1 MIIEVKEF
9 KGLATNADP
18 NDIGL
23 EFSRINTNFSLD
35 TLGTL
40 TKQKGRGSH
49 TDLSGIQISQLQYW
63 SPSNLDINNAEI
75 PAVWV
80 GFDATNKKINRLN
93 NHFSS
98 PTDLGSAVTAT
109 SVVDL
114 NDHGQDFRIASDNL
128 VNPPKILQH
137 ISRKFFE
144 GAVNVNEF
152 VFQDATPSL
161 PPASQIV
168 IDGVSAITVGADT
181 GLSLGVASS
190 ANSYSYKI
198 SPIFDGLQEL
208 PLTDDFML
216 LSVSDDT
223 KAGKIT
229 VKFINLT
236 SSGTAPNKTYSFNP
250 RITSFKVYRE
260 TNHDDN
266 YYQILEIPINT
277 ANGNDNT
284 VVDGSVG
291 GETSLPGKDYSYSNT
306 LIDNNTAVKN
316 ATGVFSTPNQ
326 TVASNTLTAR
336 YVWKHVMRLSNG
348 TLDSNSNVRYSQS
361 PTIAISDFASVS
373 GTTANFSSVNGPLS
387 NSTFSNFLDN
397 GFLQLLTSSHP
408 SDSASAFNFNTDT
421 QIRRLLETT
430 RPATG
435 GGTVTEFIDAND
447 FNHTLQ
453 NTVWHNKAI
462 GYNMNNTK
470 RWGPGGANGYISVD
484 HNSNQNIVLNSVG
497 KSVLLEDASGYVVG
511 QNIDLYKNYV
521 LTVGASTTTYDIYDI
536 GYTNSFLAPFLGTD
550 ATVDTRYKYSQMIGD
565 MHFVGNVKLDPNGNP
580 EDHPDFVMFSESGQP
595 DIIPTTNFIRI
606 LDQQGGSIIG
616 MNRILNN
623 LVVFMTRGIF
633 RLDVSSGDPSLFTL
647 LEVNTGIGC
656 VAPESIVNAQDNL
669 FFCSKDNI
677 YQIRSDFTFIPIS
690 KSIEDTY
697 QGIANISSSKIIY
710 DIKRDRLIC
719 TLGNDHTNIFM
730 YDLINQEW
738 TKLNFD
744 DSNFKTANFFTVND
758 DLGLFTV
765 DVYST

>member
-23 EFSRINTNFSLD
+23 EFSRVNTNFSLD

-80 GFDATNKKINRLN
+80 GFDATNNKIKRLN
-93 NHFSS
+93 NNFSS
-98 PTDLGSAVTAT
+98 PTDLGSAVT
-109 SVVDL
+109 SSNVVDL
-114 NDHGQDFRIASDNL
+114 NDHGQDFRIATDNL
-128 VNPPKILQH
+128 ANPPKILQY

-144 GAVNVNEF
+144 GNDTVNEYVFQNATPVHPTTAEMDFQLLTAVN
-152 VFQDATPSL
+152 L
-161 PPASQIV
+161 
-168 IDGVSAITVGADT
+168 GANT
-181 GLSLGVASS
+181 GLTL
-190 ANSYSYKI
+190 ANNTYNYKL
-198 SPIFDGLQEL
+198 SPIFDGSQEL
-208 PLTDDFML
+208 PLPSTFRTVTTGDAN
-216 LSVSDDT
+216 
-223 KAGKIT
+223 KCNKISIR
-229 VKFINLT
+229 FPNQ
-236 SSGTAPNKTYSFNP
+236 SGSGTEPNKTYAFNP
-250 RITSFKVYRE
+250 RITSVKIYRE
-260 TNHDDN
+260 TGNDDN
-266 YYQILEIPINT
+266 YYQVGEVPINT
-277 ANGNDNT
+277 KNDTDNIVFKNKTVYEGPSHLFSNTFIDNYSSISSSTGVLSMPNVTTTIPYNNLRVSWYVLMRDSNGVLDSFGSPGNSPVIYGGSTPIDGTNSSGNTWTFDATEGPLNDSAFLALLQKGIIAVQTQPANPDYNFNQQLVLHRVYFGERSSDNLPQFT
-284 VVDGSVG
+284 
-291 GETSLPGKDYSYSNT
+291 GETPSSNAKT
-306 LIDNNTAVKN
+306 DL
-316 ATGVFSTPNQ
+316 F
-326 TVASNTLTAR
+326 
-336 YVWKHVMRLSNG
+336 
-348 TLDSNSNVRYSQS
+348 NV
-361 PTIAISDFASVS
+361 
-373 GTTANFSSVNGPLS
+373 
-387 NSTFSNFLDN
+387 
-397 GFLQLLTSSHP
+397 
-408 SDSASAFNFNTDT
+408 
-421 QIRRLLETT
+421 
-430 RPATG
+430 
-435 GGTVTEFIDAND
+435 
-447 FNHTLQ
+447 
-453 NTVWHNKAI
+453 VWHDKALI
-462 GYNMNNTK
+462 YDIPDADRFGIN
-470 RWGPGGANGYISVD
+470 GANGYIAVD
-484 HNSNQNIVLNSVG
+484 ASDGQRVVLESVG
-497 KSVLLEDASGYVVG
+497 KAVRLDSITAYSDSDSV
-511 QNIDLYKNYV
+511 DLYKDYV
-521 LTVGASTTTYDIYDI
+521 ITRDSTHTVAHFYDI

-595 DIIPTTNFIRI
+595 DIIPNTNFIRI

-633 RLDVSSGDPSLFTL
+633 RLDVSSGEPSLFTL

-730 YDLINQEW
+730 YDLISQEW

-765 DVYST
+765 DVYNTNPSP

>member
-80 GFDATNKKINRLN
+80 GFDATNNKIKRLN
-93 NHFSS
+93 NDFSS
-98 PTDLGSAVTAT
+98 PTDLGSPVT
-109 SVVDL
+109 SSNVVDL
-114 NDHGQDFRIASDNL
+114 NDHGQDFRIATDNL
-128 VNPPKILQH
+128 ANPPKILQH

-144 GAVNVNEF
+144 GNDTVNEYVVQNATPVHPTTAEMDFQLLTAVN
-152 VFQDATPSL
+152 L
-161 PPASQIV
+161 
-168 IDGVSAITVGADT
+168 GANT
-181 GLSLGVASS
+181 GLTL
-190 ANSYSYKI
+190 ANNTYNYKL
-198 SPIFDGLQEL
+198 SPIFDGSQEL
-208 PLTDDFML
+208 PLPSTFRTVTTGDAN
-216 LSVSDDT
+216 
-223 KAGKIT
+223 KCNKISIR
-229 VKFINLT
+229 FPNQ
-236 SSGTAPNKTYSFNP
+236 SGSGTEPNKTYAFNP
-250 RITSFKVYRE
+250 RITSVKIYRE
-260 TNHDDN
+260 TGNDDN
-266 YYQILEIPINT
+266 YYQVGEVPINT
-277 ANGNDNT
+277 SNDTDNIIFENKTVYEGNGHVFSNSFID
-284 VVDGSVG
+284 
-291 GETSLPGKDYSYSNT
+291 EYTSLTASSGILDTINVTTSQVRVSVKLLYCILGKNDDGTDDAINV
-306 LIDNNTAVKN
+306 LNNSPRI
-316 ATGVFSTPNQ
+316 FS
-326 TVASNTLTAR
+326 VTLTS
-336 YVWKHVMRLSNG
+336 SNG
-348 TLDSNSNVRYSQS
+348 TSWTANSNDAPRNNSAFTSLLQKGIVAVTAQPSDDNNFFNQNSKIVRVVVENDS
-361 PTIAISDFASVS
+361 IISNANNASVDI
-373 GTTANFSSVNGPLS
+373 S
-387 NSTFSNFLDN
+387 NVVYHDKALIYDM
-397 GFLQLLTSSHP
+397 P
-408 SDSASAFNFNTDT
+408 
-421 QIRRLLETT
+421 
-430 RPATG
+430 
-435 GGTVTEFIDAND
+435 DADRFGIN
-447 FNHTLQ
+447 
-453 NTVWHNKAI
+453 
-462 GYNMNNTK
+462 
-470 RWGPGGANGYISVD
+470 GANGYIAVD
-484 HNSNQNIVLNSVG
+484 ASDGQRVVLESVG
-497 KSVLLEDASGYVVG
+497 KAVRLDSVTAYSDSDSV
-511 QNIDLYKNYV
+511 DLYKDYV
-521 LTVGASTTTYDIYDI
+521 ITRDSTHTVAHFYDI

-565 MHFVGNVKLDPNGNP
+565 MNFVGNVRLDPNGNP

-595 DIIPTTNFIRI
+595 DIIPSTNFIRI

-697 QGIANISSSKIIY
+697 QGIANISFSKIIY

-719 TLGNDHTNIFM
+719 TLGNDHTNIFI

>member
-80 GFDATNKKINRLN
+80 GFDATNNKIKKLN
-93 NHFSS
+93 NNFSS
-98 PTDLGSAVTAT
+98 PTDLGSAVT
-109 SVVDL
+109 SSNVVDL

-137 ISRKFFE
+137 ISRKFFD
-144 GAVNVNEF
+144 GNDTVNEY
-152 VFQDATPSL
+152 VFQNSTPSYPSPTEL
-161 PPASQIV
+161 DFQSLTAV
-168 IDGVSAITVGADT
+168 ELGADT
-181 GLSLGVASS
+181 GLTLP
-190 ANSYSYKI
+190 NNDFNYKI
-198 SPIFDGLQEL
+198 SPIFDGSQEL
-208 PLTDDFML
+208 PLPEIFRTISTGGL
-216 LSVSDDT
+216 TKCAKVSVR
-223 KAGKIT
+223 
-229 VKFINLT
+229 FPNQ
-236 SSGTAPNKTYSFNP
+236 SGTGTEPNKTYAFNP
-250 RITSFKVYRE
+250 RITSFKIYRE
-260 TNHDDN
+260 TGNDDN
-266 YYQILEIPINT
+266 YYQVGEVPLNT
-277 ANGNDNT
+277 KSDNDNT
-284 VVDGSVG
+284 VVDN
-291 GETSLPGKDYSYSNT
+291 TNINKGKDYIFSNT
-306 LIDNNTAVKN
+306 FIDSYTALSASDGIFSMPT
-316 ATGVFSTPNQ
+316 ATGL
-326 TVASNTLTAR
+326 ASNTLTVR
-336 YVWKHVMRLSNG
+336 YVWIMVMENNG
-348 TLDSNSNVRYSQS
+348 TADTGPFYSGS
-361 PTIAISDFASVS
+361 PRIFNGGFGSFS
-373 GTTANFSSVNGPLS
+373 GTTATFSGVTTLLNDSTFLTDLS
-387 NSTFSNFLDN
+387 N
-397 GFLQLLTSSHP
+397 GFINPTASIP
-408 SDSASAFNFNTDT
+408 SDNNSYFNFNKTLKLT
-421 QIRRLLETT
+421 RLIQITV
-430 RPATG
+430 PNPSG
-435 GGTVTEFIDAND
+435 GDPLTEFLTGSNRVEE
-447 FNHTLQ
+447 FTCQ
-453 NTVWHNKAI
+453 NVVWHNKAI
-462 GYNMNNTK
+462 HYEIANNK
-470 RWGPGGANGYISVD
+470 RWGTNAHNGGIAVDASNGQRV
-484 HNSNQNIVLNSVG
+484 VLESVG
-497 KSVLLEDASGYVVG
+497 KSVRLDNVDAYAD
-511 QNIDLYKNYV
+511 QDDCNLFKDYV
-521 LTVGASTTTYDIYDI
+521 LTRDSTHSVLHFYDV
-536 GYTNSFLAPFLGTD
+536 GYTNSFQSPFFGTD
-550 ATVDTRYKYSQMIGD
+550 AKVNTRYKYSQMIGD
-565 MHFVGNVKLDPNGNP
+565 IHFVGNVKIDPDGDKT
-580 EDHPDFVMFSESGQP
+580 EDHPDFVMFSELGQP

-744 DSNFKTANFFTVND
+744 DNSFKTANFFTVND

-765 DVYST
+765 DVYDNNPSP